1 MEMLRLMSNVFG
13 GSSRYLSMLASK
25 ADECLH
31 VGIRGSLENGEVN
44 LNGTGIIENGMDILN
59 VNGAAAGGRVV
70 ELLDEEDPQSGTAST
85 LAMSSYDGFDAL
97 DGEDPT
103 TMSMFD
109 FGALSEA
116 SMAWL
121 GSMADDTFAGYEE
134 VPQDMAFQTV

>member
-31 VGIRGSLENGEVN
+31 VGIRGSLENG
-44 LNGTGIIENGMDILN
+44 NGHINNNMINGINSAMVVG
-59 VNGAAAGGRVV
+59 GARVV
-70 ELLDEEDPQSGTAST
+70 ELLGDEDPQSGTS
-85 LAMSSYDGFDAL
+85 DI
-97 DGEDPT
+97 
-103 TMSMFD
+103 TMSAMTNFDGVGGDGGVNMFD

-121 GSMADDTFAGYEE
+121 GSMAEDSFAEYDV
-134 VPQDMAFQTV
+134 VPQDMTFRIAESSPF